1 MKSVLGWIWRVVEV
15 LIIVYVIV
23 ITSFI
28 LSRNKYNY
36 TQFGDYTL
44 VNIDLLAEKN
54 IKGVKSGDLLI
65 VKNTNDIDK
74 GDVIYYYAV
83 REDSY
88 IVKSNPILEVKSDSY
103 NSLYTVSDGDN
114 NTIAS
119 ARVLGKYASVHH
131 KWGSVLSVLESK
143 FGFLFLV
150 LLPIMVVFIYQIYEF
165 VLILKENPLREEE
178 QEENEKKDTEKKDKD
193 KEIEIL

>member
-1 MKSVLGWIWRVVEV
+1 MDMKNVMGWLWRIMEV
-15 LIIVYVIV
+15 IIIVYVII

-65 VKNTNDIDK
+65 VKNSNDIDK
-74 GDVIYYYAV
+74 GDLIYYYAV
-83 REDSY
+83 REDNY
-88 IVKSNPILEVKSDSY
+88 IVKSNNVVDLKSDGY

-114 NTIAS
+114 NTIAG

-131 KWGSVLSVLESK
+131 KLGGVLSILESK

-150 LLPIMVVFIYQIYEF
+150 LLPVMVVFIYQIYEF
-165 VLILKENPLREEE
+165 ILIVKENPAHTEEVE
-178 QEENEKKDTEKKDKD
+178 KENNSEKKEV
-193 KEIEIL
+193 EIL

>member
-1 MKSVLGWIWRVVEV
+1 MKNVLGFIWRVVEV
-15 LIIVYVIV
+15 LIIVYVII

-44 VNIDLLAEKN
+44 VNVDLLAEKN

-65 VKNTNDIDK
+65 IKNSLDINK

-83 REDSY
+83 REDNY
-88 IVKSNPILEVKSDSY
+88 IVKSNEVLEVKSDDY
-103 NSLYTVSDGDN
+103 NSLYTINDGDN
-114 NTIAS
+114 NTIAGT
-119 ARVLGKYASVHH
+119 RVLGKYSSIHH
-131 KWGSVLSVLESK
+131 KWGSVLSILESK

-165 VLILKENPLREEE
+165 VLILKENPIHEEVE
-178 QEENEKKDTEKKDKD
+178 EKKED
-193 KEIEIL
+193 

>member
-1 MKSVLGWIWRVVEV
+1 MKNVLSGIWRVIEV

-54 IKGVKSGDLLI
+54 IKDVKSGDLLI
-65 VKNTNDIDK
+65 VKNSNDIEK

-83 REDSY
+83 REDNY
-88 IVKSNPILEVKSDSY
+88 IVKSNPVLEVKTDNY
-103 NSLYTVSDGDN
+103 NSLYTVNDGDN

-119 ARVLGKYASVHH
+119 TRVLGKYASVHH
-131 KWGSVLSVLESK
+131 TWGSVLSILESK

-165 VLILKENPLREEE
+165 VLILKENPLKEELE
-178 QEENEKKDTEKKDKD
+178 KEDKKENKD
-193 KEIEIL
+193 KEVEIL

>member
-1 MKSVLGWIWRVVEV
+1 MKKVFGWIWRVVEV

-54 IKGVKSGDLLI
+54 INGVKSGDLLI
-65 VKNTNDIDK
+65 VKNSNDIDK

-83 REDSY
+83 REDNY
-88 IVKSNPILEVKSDSY
+88 IVKSNPVIDIKSDNYS
-103 NSLYTVSDGDN
+103 SLYTVGDSDN

-119 ARVLGKYASVHH
+119 TRVLGKYTSIYHGL
-131 KWGSVLSVLESK
+131 GSLLAVLESK

-165 VLILKENPLREEE
+165 ILIIKENPISTEESE
-178 QEENEKKDTEKKDKD
+178 DDKND
-193 KEIEIL
+193 E